1 MGPVWRTVMIEL
13 DADQKTPLYEQL
25 YAALADEIRTGQRAP
40 GTPLPGRRTMAA
52 QQGVSVNTVDTA
64 YQMLAA
70 EGLAEPR
77 PRSGFYVQKTYGM
90 LHSRARRAPAA
101 PAHHS
106 RPPRRSRSTT
116 CPPAAWT
123 RRCSRR
129 AAGDASRRSC
139 STSGPSFYSA
149 AKCRA
154 TPRCAHRSR
163 NICRCTAVWNARRSR
178 SSSARALSICSGAWR
193 TCSVTAWRP
202 SRTPAISARGRSCRT
217 AAFPARWWTLTARA
231 CPPTRWKKAAQTS
244 AI

>member
-1 MGPVWRTVMIEL
+1 MIEL

-52 QQGVSVNTVDTA
+52 QQGRQRQHGGRRLPDAGRRGSGR
-64 YQMLAA
+64 AA
-70 EGLAEPR
+70 PPQRLLCAKDLRHAAQPR
-77 PRSGFYVQKTYGM
+77 PPCPPPPLYR
-90 LHSRARRAPAA
+90 
-101 PAHHS
+101 S

-193 TCSVTAWRP
+193 TCSATAWRP